1 MHKVQVPRPVPS
13 LHRTAVH
20 APCLAEVAMRHV
32 RPLLVAVLIPLSV
45 AVTIAF
51 RILVTQPP
59 VAALPLTLPWRIRG
73 ERAQGGMPRG

>member
-1 MHKVQVPRPVPS
+1 
-13 LHRTAVH
+13 
-20 APCLAEVAMRHV
+20 MRHV